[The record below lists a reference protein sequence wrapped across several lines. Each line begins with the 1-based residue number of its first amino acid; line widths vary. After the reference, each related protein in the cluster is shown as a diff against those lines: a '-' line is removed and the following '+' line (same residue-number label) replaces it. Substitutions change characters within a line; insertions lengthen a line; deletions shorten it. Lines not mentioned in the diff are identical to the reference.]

1 MEFQW
6 PGNLWLLAV
15 VAALLFAYVFVQ
27 RRRRRYALRYASL
40 QMVRT
45 AVGPGPGIR
54 RHVPPALF
62 LLGFTALV
70 LAIARPAMLV
80 KVPGVEGTVILAIDV
95 SGSMAADDVKRNR
108 MEAAK
113 EAAKTFVEQQ
123 RLAKNNVRI
132 GVVTFSDNAQVV
144 MGPTLDRTALIDA
157 IDRLKPQ
164 RSTALGK
171 AIIVSLDAIYEGQDV
186 APGDP
191 DDQQSTSQQT
201 LPGRTPKP
209 TPKPLAKGQFATAS
223 IVLLTDGENNQSPP
237 PLSVIDRAANLG
249 IRVYTVGVGTP
260 EGALVKNEGRSA
272 RSELDEA
279 TLRKIAEAS
288 GAKYFNAQSE
298 SDLQQIYTNLA
309 TELVLRDER
318 SEITVAFAALAAA
331 LLLGAACASLLWFA
345 RLP

>member
-95 SGSMAADDVKRNR
+95 SGSMAADDVKPNR

-201 LPGRTPKP
+201 LPGRTPKRRRSASSIGRRTWASVCTRWAWGRRRARSSRTRGGP
-209 TPKPLAKGQFATAS
+209 RAPSSTRRRSGRSPRRRARSTSTRRASRTCSRSTRTSRPSSSFATSAPRS
-223 IVLLTDGENNQSPP
+223 RSRSRRSPRRSCSAPHAPRFSGSRGSPDGDLT
-237 PLSVIDRAANLG
+237 A
-249 IRVYTVGVGTP
+249 GT
-260 EGALVKNEGRSA
+260 ESA
-272 RSELDEA
+272 GPD
-279 TLRKIAEAS
+279 TP
-288 GAKYFNAQSE
+288 
-298 SDLQQIYTNLA
+298 
-309 TELVLRDER
+309 V
-318 SEITVAFAALAAA
+318 V
-331 LLLGAACASLLWFA
+331 
-345 RLP
+345 